1 MAKPGSD
8 NKFIYGIRPKQLHI
22 CGLTH
27 CMTKRVASLSDF
39 NELSQQQQYAL
50 LHSDGVYVGKRKE
63 SGQTVIL
70 FQLYSFYVEV
80 RYRVYRQEIDFL
92 TLSDQMDILE
102 PYIDQIQVRDL
113 NSDEAGGM

>member
-1 MAKPGSD
+1 
-8 NKFIYGIRPKQLHI
+8 
-22 CGLTH
+22 
-27 CMTKRVASLSDF
+27 MTKRVTSLHDF
-39 NELSQQQQYAL
+39 NELSLHQQYAL
-50 LHSDGVYVGKRKE
+50 LHTDGVYVGKRKE

-80 RYRVYRQEIDFL
+80 RYKVYRQEIDFL

-113 NSDEAGGM
+113 NTDESSD